1 MPLLYE
7 PVIIENPNLAR
18 DLKTGLAFPENEYF
32 LEKIPDDV
40 TDGVPPEVYNAYRKG
55 CDSACTDIVF
65 VTILPDGRPA
75 VLLSFRKKGICYG
88 EKWWVYGGAIKS
100 YCSITSFI
108 SDRAESECG
117 VRAKPQ
123 ALVGVYRTM
132 SDDAIGSTL
141 QPCYVAIV
149 PYEKVKEKKQLDS
162 GHGDV
167 RLFTLGELEQIP
179 SEHRHWYP
187 MRVSYLVLRALQKD
201 IPTEVEIRIRRLDS
215 LLQPL
220 WTKAVGTPNYDKK
233 EWQRLVDDIWSLNK
247 LSRDNKFAEVVTETL
262 FRLKSMLSSL
272 RAKATA
278 TSDYAEHQWLEL
290 ERGIQSFA
298 DEPTEIEK
306 E

>member
-55 CDSACTDIVF
+55 RD
-65 VTILPDGRPA
+65 
-75 VLLSFRKKGICYG
+75 
-88 EKWWVYGGAIKS
+88 
-100 YCSITSFI
+100 
-108 SDRAESECG
+108 SECG